1 MHCQYS
7 DVPVYVTQL
16 NSCKHK
22 MSLMSSGL
30 EIKFPK
36 NFLLFTFFVFHYIQF
51 SPQFFSTHRL
61 LASNLFFNIGDQTI
75 FEIQQGAF
83 ARNIPGCP
91 GFSRRNYK
99 L

>member
-1 MHCQYS
+1 
-7 DVPVYVTQL
+7 
-16 NSCKHK
+16 
-22 MSLMSSGL
+22 MSLMNSGL

-36 NFLLFTFFVFHYIQF
+36 NFLLFTFWSSIIYSFP
-51 SPQFFSTHRL
+51 PQFFSTHRL
-61 LASNLFFNIGDQTI
+61 LGSILFFNIGDQTI

>member
-1 MHCQYS
+1 
-7 DVPVYVTQL
+7 
-16 NSCKHK
+16 
-22 MSLMSSGL
+22 MSLMNSGL

-36 NFLLFTFFVFHYIQF
+36 NFLLFTFLSSIIYSFP
-51 SPQFFSTHRL
+51 PQFFSTHRL
-61 LASNLFFNIGDQTI
+61 LGSILFFNIGDQTI